1 MEFRGEGFIKRI
13 QYGFR
18 SYYNDWICKSVCVYD
33 LDGISNNW
41 WVSAT
46 GMLGA
51 VATVGVHVGHASV
64 AAGRVE
70 AVAVEC
76 AYDDV
81 FHSLKKINTK

>member
-1 MEFRGEGFIKRI
+1 MIWMEYPTIG
-13 QYGFR
+13 
-18 SYYNDWICKSVCVYD
+18 
-33 LDGISNNW
+33 